1 MGGELYRKISDFGD
15 DNVLK
20 NFRNKA
26 IKLSYIFWPGLVH
39 AFLEK
44 LDDHDDDDDGGGDD
58 ALAESGGGIFVQ
70 TKFSEQFFFPKIN
83 LISVLAELKI

>member
-1 MGGELYRKISDFGD
+1 M
-15 DNVLK
+15 
-20 NFRNKA
+20 
-26 IKLSYIFWPGLVH
+26 
-39 AFLEK
+39 K